1 MLALVENGGK
11 WLFVMSTK
19 KKKAVKATKAAAKAA
34 STGIRYTEATKKK
47 VVDFVG
53 SYNAKHGRGGQSA
66 AAKKF
71 NVTQITVSNWI
82 NAAGAGSA
90 DGKAGKKGT
99 VSQINQSTRYSK
111 SFKQEVVDF
120 VASYNDAYGRGGQS
134 QAAKKFKVSILT
146 VAAWLRAAE
155 LQNARGKAVGKKY
168 DVTPVK
174 SPDAA
179 TELRALK
186 AALRKLIS

>member
-1 MLALVENGGK
+1 
-11 WLFVMSTK
+11 MSTK

-53 SYNAKHGRGGQSA
+53 SYNAKYGRGGQSA

-82 NAAGAGSA
+82 NAAAAGSA
-90 DGKAGKKGT
+90 DAKGGKAGKKGA

-155 LQNARGKAVGKKY
+155 LQNARGKSVGKKY
-168 DVTPVK
+168 DVAPVK
-174 SPDAA
+174 SADPA